1 MDNIVNTLTNTP
13 LLNKTLIK
21 IKIYVLHKTCYKYSK
36 YFTNIN
42 IRYILLPR
50 FKFEIKKSNMNY
62 YVGNKQYVIYF

>member
-50 FKFEIKKSNMNY
+50 FKFEIKK
-62 YVGNKQYVIYF
+62 K